1 MGRLTVKV
9 TYSEAAAAA
18 AALELHFGV
27 HEGCVSP
34 SHCVRAEGS
43 PSERQMRDLDA

>member
-9 TYSEAAAAA
+9 TYTAAAA

-27 HEGCVSP
+27 HEGLVSR

-43 PSERQMRDLDA
+43 PSERQTHDLDA